1 MQVSPASRLANT
13 GEYYFSRKLR
23 ELAAL
28 NAAGANIISLGIG
41 SPDLPPHPSV
51 VAALGATAALPG
63 AHGYQSYQGTPALR
77 QAMASF
83 YQRHYGVALDP
94 ATEVLPLAG
103 SKEGLMHIGM
113 AFLEAG
119 DAVLIPNPGYPTYRA
134 VAEICGAAVRA
145 YDLTAATNWLPDL
158 DALAASDLRGIKLML
173 VNYPHMPTGSPA
185 SPEFLQNLVDFAQ
198 AHGIML
204 VHDNPYGFVLNETPP
219 TSLLSIPGAREVA
232 LELNSLSKS
241 HNLAGWRVG
250 MLVGR
255 ADWLAEVLR
264 FKSNMDSGMFLGI
277 QQAAVAAL
285 ALGPE
290 WFAELNA
297 TYRARRALVR
307 ELLAA
312 LGCAAA
318 PGQTGLF
325 VWAKVPAAYADG
337 YALSDAVLAE
347 ARVFLTPGGIFGS
360 NGNGYIRA
368 SLCQPESLLREALG
382 RVLAMKQAQKGRH
395 AEPVEASLPHLLND
409 TLGVR

>member
-51 VAALGATAALPG
+51 VAALATTAAQPG

-77 QAMASF
+77 QAMAAF
-83 YQRHYGVALDP
+83 YQKSYGVSLDP
-94 ATEVLPLAG
+94 TTEVLPLAG

-134 VAEICGAAVRA
+134 VAEICGAEVRE
-145 YDLTAATNWLPDL
+145 YDLTAETGWLPNL
-158 DALAASDLRGIKLML
+158 AALAQTDLSRVKMML
-173 VNYPHMPTGSPA
+173 VNYPHMPTGTPA
-185 SPEFLQNLVDFAQ
+185 SPTFLAELVAFAK
-198 AHGIML
+198 AHSIML

-219 TSLLSIPGAREVA
+219 TSLLSVPGAKGVA

-255 ADWLAEVLR
+255 ADWLIEVLR

-285 ALGPE
+285 ALGGD

-297 TYRARRALVR
+297 TYRARREVVR

-312 LGCAAA
+312 LDCEAA

-325 VWAKVPAAYADG
+325 LWAKVPSQYADG
-337 YALSDAVLAE
+337 YALSDAVLAG

-360 NGNGYIRA
+360 NGSGYIRA
-368 SLCQPESLLREALG
+368 SLCQPEGALREALV
-382 RVLAMKQAQKGRH
+382 RVESWKNNRH
-395 AEPVEASLPHLLND
+395 AERSEVSLPQ
-409 TLGVR
+409 

>member
-1 MQVSPASRLANT
+1 MTITPASRLANT

-51 VAALGATAALPG
+51 VAALAATAAQPG

-77 QAMASF
+77 QAMAAF
-83 YQRHYGVALDP
+83 YQKSYGVALDP

-119 DAVLIPNPGYPTYRA
+119 DAVLIPNPGYPTYHA
-134 VAEICGAAVRA
+134 VAEICGAEVRE
-145 YDLTAATNWLPDL
+145 YDLTAETGWLPDL
-158 DALAASDLRGIKLML
+158 AALARTDLSRVKMML
-173 VNYPHMPTGSPA
+173 VNYPHMPTGTPA
-185 SPEFLQNLVDFAQ
+185 NSTFLAELVAFAK

-219 TSLLSIPGAREVA
+219 TSLLSVPGAKEIA

-255 ADWLAEVLR
+255 ADWLTEVLR

-285 ALGPE
+285 ALGE
-290 WFAELNA
+290 DWFAELNA
-297 TYRARRALVR
+297 TYRARREVVR

-312 LGCAAA
+312 LSCEAA

-325 VWAKVPAAYADG
+325 LWAKVPPAYADG
-337 YALSDAVLAE
+337 YALSDAVLAG

-368 SLCQPESLLREALG
+368 SLCQPEGLLREALD
-382 RVLAMKQAQKGRH
+382 RVKSYELRVK
-395 AEPVEASLPHLLND
+395 S
-409 TLGVR
+409 